1 MSLNGQR
8 SLLIR
13 RGDIMSQAVKPE
25 DIWADWIDDSM
36 MPSAEEAAKYKK
48 DPEVEERLQK
58 AIDAIAHEFGLY

>member
-1 MSLNGQR
+1 MGQAQKM
-8 SLLIR
+8 
-13 RGDIMSQAVKPE
+13 DN
-25 DIWADWIDDSM
+25 DWVYRLDDSM